1 MRTRTGGYPIGFRR
15 GGGEWQSDLGNLVKW
30 AAENELEVID
40 LRRDAPD
47 TGQIAVDAGLRIGTV
62 DIANSRAMLSAD
74 KGKRAAAVA
83 ENTEY
88 VKQCAKFGTVNHFLV
103 MIPEDPNLPRAEN
116 FGYMVES
123 FGELAPVLEQNDARI
138 AIEGW
143 PGPGALCCTPEGY
156 RALFR
161 EVPSMSMGINYDPSH
176 LIRMN
181 IDYLRF
187 LQEFKDRVYH
197 VHGKDT
203 QILTENMYEY
213 GTEQPPT
220 FAKPEPYSGMT
231 WRYTIPGHGVARW
244 IEIFQMLQANNY
256 QGCVSIELEDKFF
269 FREPD
274 AEKEGI
280 LQGARFLTGC

>member
-15 GGGEWQSDLGNLVKW
+15 GGGEWQADLGELVKW
-30 AAENELEVID
+30 AAANDLEVLD
-40 LRRDAPD
+40 LRKDAPD
-47 TGQIAVDAGLRIGTV
+47 VGQIAIDAGLRIGSV
-62 DIANSRAMLSAD
+62 DLLDNKGMISAD
-74 KGKRAAAVA
+74 KGKRAEAVA
-83 ENTEY
+83 ANAEY
-88 VKQCAKFGTVNHFLV
+88 VKQCAKFGAVNHFLV
-103 MIPEDPNLPRAEN
+103 MLPDDPALPRAEN

-123 FGELAPVLEQNDARI
+123 FGELAPVLEQHNARL

-161 EVPSMSMGINYDPSH
+161 EVPSPAMGINYDPSH
-176 LIRMN
+176 LIRMD
-181 IDYLRF
+181 IDYLHF
-187 LQEFKDRVYH
+187 LEEFVDRVYH

-203 QILTENMYEY
+203 QHLAEAYYEF
-213 GTEQPPT
+213 GREQPPT

-244 IEIFQMLQANNY
+244 VEIFRMLEANNY
-256 QGCVSIELEDKFF
+256 GGCVSIELEDRNFH
-269 FREPD
+269 RDPN
-274 AEKEGI
+274 AEREGI